1 MCTVG
6 RARRDATAKQ
16 TIGNLVPTTTERTLP
31 HSQSFRDAAC
41 AATAT
46 HARAAIVL
54 RGALRRSARRK
65 PSTPALPVSVAAAF
79 ITRLQRCRVP
89 FSNKPLSP
97 KQGMHLAWDSAVWC
111 VCPVKSQEPRFAQGY
126 AAGLRATLLGW
137 QACCPLR
144 CAALC
149 QSCYEL
155 PRHHVL
161 SQTCAEGGKAT
172 ETITKNTNTKILHYK
187 RQPWSSHTAL

>member
-1 MCTVG
+1 MQPPSRPSETWSPPPPRGRSRTVS
-6 RARRDATAKQ
+6 RFAMRPARRQ
-16 TIGNLVPTTTERTLP
+16 PP
-31 HSQSFRDAAC
+31 
-41 AATAT
+41 
-46 HARAAIVL
+46 
-54 RGALRRSARRK
+54 
-65 PSTPALPVSVAAAF
+65 TPALPLFCEARSGGRRGESHQRLRCPSPSLPRSSHACSAAGCHSQINHF
-79 ITRLQRCRVP
+79 RPSKGCTWHGTVL
-89 FSNKPLSP
+89 
-97 KQGMHLAWDSAVWC
+97 WC